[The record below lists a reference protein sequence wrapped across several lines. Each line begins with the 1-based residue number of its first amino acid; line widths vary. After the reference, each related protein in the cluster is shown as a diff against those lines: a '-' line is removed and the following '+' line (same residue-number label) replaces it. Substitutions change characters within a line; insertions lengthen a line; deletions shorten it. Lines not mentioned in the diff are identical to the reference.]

1 MKNWISMLL
10 VVAVT
15 LAVAGCDDAKE
26 TNSEGG
32 DEKNVR
38 QQDSQ
43 QQDSRQKDSQ
53 QKDSQPKV
61 ANPKDARPK
70 DEAQKR
76 SPESKSPPAG
86 GVQDENEN
94 ATAPKSKIFSSIGR
108 AFLKGT
114 SGGDSEEDPTD
125 QSGEGNR
132 DKGN

>member
-1 MKNWISMLL
+1 VKNWISMLL

-15 LAVAGCDDAKE
+15 LAVAGCDDGKE

-38 QQDSQ
+38 Q
-43 QQDSRQKDSQ
+43 KNSQ
-53 QKDSQPKV
+53 QKDPQPKV
-61 ANPKDARPK
+61 ANPKDAKPK
-70 DEAQKR
+70 GDARKR

-86 GVQDENEN
+86 GVQDDKEN

-125 QSGEGNR
+125 KSGEGDR
-132 DKGN
+132 DKDN